1 MTLNDLAIWATLGA
15 FIVPL
20 ISLAF
25 SGYRWLRIRESELK
39 AVRFQTYHR
48 LMHNISVGTSEHGS
62 MKLASQ
68 LAYIFE
74 LRNFPEYAALTI
86 DVLRLLRKEWSE
98 REEGEKKDELLK
110 GVDATLAALE

>member
-25 SGYRWLRIRESELK
+25 SGYRWLGIRESELK

-48 LMHNISVGTSEHGS
+48 LIHNISVGKSEHGS

-110 GVDATLAALE
+110 GVDATLTVLE